1 MRMKSLMTAL
11 PAILALAGPAGR
23 SGAATLD
30 EAATNL
36 KVRTVLLEK
45 FGTDALGIHIDV
57 AGSAVTLTGAVD
69 KAGTKAGAKAA
80 AASVKGVS
88 AVDERLTV
96 GNGPGTK
103 TNDAARKA
111 KRNFENALLET
122 RVKGRLFEQVG
133 ENAFKISVTADGG
146 VVTIQ
151 GALPT
156 NHIRATARDTART
169 TRGVVRLVDR
179 LTVG

>member
-1 MRMKSLMTAL
+1 MRKRSSTILTA
-11 PAILALAGPAGR
+11 AILALTGIAGAV
-23 SGAATLD
+23 TLD

-57 AGSAVTLTGAVD
+57 QGGRVVLTGAVD
-69 KAGTKAGAKAA
+69 KTETKAGAKAA
-80 AASVKGVS
+80 ASAVKGVTT
-88 AVDERLTV
+88 VDERLTL

-103 TNDAARKA
+103 THEAAAQA
-111 KRNFENALLET
+111 KRNLENALLEA

-133 ENAFKISVTADGG
+133 ENALKISVTAREG
-146 VVTIQ
+146 VVTVK

-156 NHIRATARDTART
+156 NPIRATARDTARS
-169 TRGVVRLVDR
+169 TRGVVRLVDE

>member
-1 MRMKSLMTAL
+1 MRKQPLATLLA
-11 PAILALAGPAGR
+11 AVVALAGTAG
-23 SGAATLD
+23 AVTLD
-30 EAATNL
+30 DAGTNI

-57 AGSAVTLTGAVD
+57 QGGHVALTGAVD
-69 KAGTKAGAKAA
+69 KPETKAGAKS
-80 AASVKGVS
+80 AASGVKGVTG
-88 AVDERLTV
+88 VEERLTV

-103 TNDAARKA
+103 THEAAATA
-111 KRNFENALLET
+111 KRNLENALLEA

-133 ENAFKISVTADGG
+133 ENALKISVTARDG
-146 VVTIQ
+146 VVTVK

-156 NHIRATARDTART
+156 NHIRATARETARST
-169 TRGVVRLVDR
+169 NGVVRLVDE

>member
-1 MRMKSLMTAL
+1 MRKKGLVTAVA
-11 PAILALAGPAGR
+11 AIFTLAGLVR
-23 SGAATLD
+23 AATLD

-45 FGTDALGIHIDV
+45 FGADALGIHIDV
-57 AGSAVTLTGAVD
+57 AGGAVTLTGAVD
-69 KAGTKAGAKAA
+69 KPETKAGAKEA

-88 AVDERLTV
+88 SVDERLTV

-133 ENAFKISVTADGG
+133 ENAFKISVTARGG
-146 VVTIQ
+146 VVTIK

-156 NHIRATARDTART
+156 AHIRATARDTAKT
-169 TRGVVRLVDR
+169 TKGVARLVDE